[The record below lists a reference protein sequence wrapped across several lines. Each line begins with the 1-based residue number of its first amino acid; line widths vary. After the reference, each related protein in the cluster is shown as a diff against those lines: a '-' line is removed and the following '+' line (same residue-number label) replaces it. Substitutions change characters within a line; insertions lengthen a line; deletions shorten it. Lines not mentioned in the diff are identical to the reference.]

1 MKDVRDASAILE
13 PEPHLAYRNGFIDIE
28 TGHDDLFP
36 EWWQKATN
44 VKKSRKPKLLSSGSL
59 SHQSIVAP
67 KQRKKAIPE
76 DSKTCCGLLVE
87 AVEGVFW

>member
-13 PEPHLAYRNGFIDIE
+13 PEPHLVDGDGLINIE

-44 VKKSRKPKLLSSGSL
+44 ENKVECQKLVSS
-59 SHQSIVAP
+59 VP
-67 KQRKKAIPE
+67 
-76 DSKTCCGLLVE
+76 LLL
-87 AVEGVFW
+87 